1 MWHLF
6 KHTEISCECRKLS
19 LSRPRG
25 DKGRSPSLLPHRI
38 DVSCLLI
45 KHLPRGITG
54 ILQGWCLSLTPR
66 VLEPP
71 PALSKLV
78 VASRRRCFH
87 IQSQEVS
94 FISGASLCN
103 CYETIIGKQDR
114 TSFHHKCM
122 TLKKKIRGSSK
133 KLERSQQEARICH
146 PKICHPGVRIILSW
160 RLLSSWNPLSA

>member
-87 IQSQEVS
+87 IQSQEFS
-94 FISGASLCN
+94 FISGASPATVMKQSLASKIGLHF
-103 CYETIIGKQDR
+103 TINAWHWRRKYGEAAKNWRGANRRPGFAIPKYA
-114 TSFHHKCM
+114 
-122 TLKKKIRGSSK
+122 TL
-133 KLERSQQEARICH
+133 E
-146 PKICHPGVRIILSW
+146 
-160 RLLSSWNPLSA
+160 